1 MAMHPFQNDQATS
14 PSPERINC
22 RDPSA
27 TKKIVSALN
36 NFIPINMHYQHIV
49 AICIGSD
56 RSTGDA
62 LGPLV
67 GTFLSSLRL
76 PATKVLGTL
85 AKPVHALNLKE
96 TLSDLPQPGKQSPLV
111 IAVDASL
118 GRTDHIGTIE
128 IGQGPLYPGTGVNKK
143 LPAVGHL
150 YLSGVVNIGGFMEQ
164 MVLQS
169 TRLHSVMQMAT
180 TISIGL
186 QQFLT
191 SDGQKEWVFYH
202 ADQVETCLWN
212 DLVVHGRI

>member
-1 MAMHPFQNDQATS
+1 MAILPIHKDHATC
-14 PSPERINC
+14 PAPERISSQ
-22 RDPSA
+22 DPLA
-27 TKKIVSALN
+27 TRKIVSALR
-36 NFIPINMHYQHIV
+36 NFIPANMHYHHKV

-67 GTFLSSLRL
+67 GTFLSSLGL
-76 PATKVLGTL
+76 PATIVLGTL

-96 TLSDLPQPGKQSPLV
+96 TLSDLPQPGKQSPLI

-128 IGQGPLYPGTGVNKK
+128 IGQGPLYPGSGVNKK
-143 LPAVGHL
+143 LPPVGHL

-169 TRLHSVMQMAT
+169 TRLYQVMQMAT

-186 QQFLT
+186 QLFLT
-191 SDGQKEWVFYH
+191 SDG
-202 ADQVETCLWN
+202 
-212 DLVVHGRI
+212 